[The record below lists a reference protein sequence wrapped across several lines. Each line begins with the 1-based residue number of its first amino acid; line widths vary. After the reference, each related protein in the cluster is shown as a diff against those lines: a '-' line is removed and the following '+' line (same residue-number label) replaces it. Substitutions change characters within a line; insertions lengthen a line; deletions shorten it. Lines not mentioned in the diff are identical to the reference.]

1 MAAGA
6 SSPELFSSI
15 IALFVTHSALGL
27 GTIVGSEIFNQLM
40 ICAGSVLAS
49 RTGNLTLDRAVVTRE
64 VGFYALSI
72 VLLMVALRDT
82 KPLEDD
88 PDGPDH
94 IFIDFYDGLMLF
106 GGYIAYILVCAHFDA
121 VVNLFTPQKDKKRP
135 TLSKEGTDYGTI
147 SASKRH
153 VSIDIPQELPFLR
166 AARREPEEN
175 FVTPHSKRDLLEAA
189 KSTSED
195 LSKVSL
201 YMTKDGG
208 QRSSGTS
215 RPESSIGAPLSTQSS
230 VSESNASSIRKN
242 ASILVNKVVGVFSE
256 GVSVRLFD
264 LFVDIDK
271 PSDSHDLYDVEKNE
285 FEERLSCFLWQ
296 RSLFYN
302 KAKVSMGGW
311 YLRWFSFSH
320 NLVASVPNR
329 KQYDKH
335 TLLYKKFYQIEV
347 DDKRMII
354 KLVGRSER
362 HRDFYLMAPSRL
374 IYNEVVKKCEELIA
388 TWSKQDHTSTSTD
401 VMELS
406 TPGIDID
413 GYADDEASLIAFPS
427 GGTWCEILIYLV
439 LLPLKLLMHF
449 TVPDVRHLKT
459 NGEPTASLSTA
470 FVAVISCLLWLIVGS
485 YAMVASLED
494 LAELLDIPDAV
505 MGATF
510 SAAGTSLPN
519 YVASQVAARQG
530 VSRELLISVNNGTR

>member
-49 RTGNLTLDRAVVTRE
+49 RTGSLKLDRAIVTRE

-82 KPLEDD
+82 EPLEDD

-106 GGYIAYILVCAHFDA
+106 GGYIAYVLVCAHFDA
-121 VVNLFTPQKDKKRP
+121 IVKLFTTQKDKKRP
-135 TLSKEGTDYGTI
+135 TLSKNGTDYGAV

-153 VSIDIPQELPFLR
+153 VTIDIPQELPFLR
-166 AARREPEEN
+166 EARREPEEN
-175 FVTPHSKRDLLEAA
+175 FVTPQSSRDLLEAA

-195 LSKVSL
+195 QSRVSL

-215 RPESSIGAPLSTQSS
+215 RPESTKNAPLSAQST
-230 VSESNASSIRKN
+230 VSESNASASMRKN
-242 ASILVNKVVGVFSE
+242 ASLLAKSIHTVVGAFSE

-264 LFVDIDK
+264 LLVDIDK

-285 FEERLSCFLWQ
+285 FDERLSCFLWQ

-302 KAKVSMGGW
+302 KAKVAMGGW

-320 NLVASVPNR
+320 DLVASVPNR

-354 KLVGRSER
+354 KLVGRSEKD
-362 HRDFYLMAPSRL
+362 RDYTLMAPSRV
-374 IYNEVVKKCEELIA
+374 IYNEVVKKCENLIA
-388 TWSKQDHTSTSTD
+388 TWSKQDHTSID

-406 TPGIDID
+406 TPGIDIE

-427 GGTWCEILIYLV
+427 GGTWYEILIYLV
-439 LLPLKLLMHF
+439 LFPLKLLMHF
-449 TVPDVRHLKT
+449 TVPDVRHIKS

-485 YAMVASLED
+485 YAMVASLES

-505 MGATF
+505 IGATF

-530 VSRELLISVNNGTR
+530 VSRFAYFW